1 MGYYSFAL
9 KCGCRDNGDV
19 FSILSEKGDFTMKLL
34 KFLFAMAITAFFSAC
49 SGDTDN
55 EHGTDISSSSAI
67 NSSSS
72 DESGSDFAI
81 NPQIYS
87 RSYNEETD
95 GYNYQ
100 KWTGNGVIKLRL
112 TDGTLIDI
120 GNVVNGMV
128 TELEFPA
135 NISEQYLF
143 NVFEP
148 DSLIEY
154 PSVSPKNAKR
164 YIANFVLVPSELAT
178 NERIVSMVIEGRS
191 QKDNASIFEMIRFWY
206 SPEPVKITGPM
217 KYNDYEDTIE
227 YVYDMDLKIGWNKFY
242 SSIESIEEYYSYE
255 SNGIISTDPLF

>member
-1 MGYYSFAL
+1 
-9 KCGCRDNGDV
+9 
-19 FSILSEKGDFTMKLL
+19 MKLL

-67 NSSSS
+67 GASSS
-72 DESGSDFAI
+72 DGSGSDFAI

-100 KWTGNGVIKLRL
+100 KWTGNGVVKLRL

-128 TELEFPA
+128 TVEFPA

-143 NVFEP
+143 NVNNQ
-148 DSLIEY
+148 IEHPSVIQY
-154 PSVSPKNAKR
+154 PSVSPENAKM
-164 YIANFVLVPSELAT
+164 YIANFVLAT
-178 NERIVSMVIEGRS
+178 NERTVNMVIQGRS
-191 QKDNASIFEMIRFWY
+191 QRDNASISEMIRFWY
-206 SPEPVKITGPM
+206 SSEPVKITGPA

-227 YVYDMDLKIGWNKFY
+227 YMYDMDLKIGWNKFY
-242 SSIESIEEYYSYE
+242 SSIESIEEYNSYE
-255 SNGIISTDPLF
+255 SNGIISTDPSILTTDLKWIFSED